1 MLMTEQVNQRQV
13 AIAVCAPLRA
23 GQQMVDLQFFLIEEG
38 VPTFWTP
45 TVLSLSQLLFGKGQ
59 VFGFRCLPFRPVV
72 FERGVIW
79 RCPSF
84 DQHVP
89 LYREPATFEQMS
101 PCLLITKHPGV

>member
-1 MLMTEQVNQRQV
+1 MLGSHSDFVFFCQFPVVELLTVTHGSFGLRMNLLMTEQVNQRQV

-45 TVLSLSQLLFGKGQ
+45 TVLSLGQLLFGKGQ

-79 RCPSF
+79 
-84 DQHVP
+84 
-89 LYREPATFEQMS
+89 
-101 PCLLITKHPGV
+101 